1 MAYRKRGTS
10 PEQEKA
16 QNRKSGMKLTETTID
31 FGPGLTE
38 ADYTN
43 KIDEVSA
50 LTQSYNALLTQA
62 DSVATK
68 LDNAEKELA
77 ELSMR
82 FLNAIGAKYGF
93 DSVQYENAGGVRTS
107 DYKRSS
113 KKVVHKSVANQ
124 QN

>member
-10 PEQEKA
+10 PEHDKA
-16 QNRKSGMKLTETTID
+16 KNRLSGMKLTEQTID

-38 ADYTN
+38 ADYAN
-43 KIDEVSA
+43 KIQEVER
-50 LTQSYNALLTQA
+50 LMVSYNALLTQA
-62 DSVATK
+62 DSVATR
-68 LDNAEKELA
+68 LDSAEKELA

-93 DSVQYENAGGVRTS
+93 DSTQYENAGGIRTS

-113 KKVVHKSVANQ
+113 KKVAHKSVANQ